1 MISELFDKLSI
12 IIIRTLVSDLNP
24 GDKYLIIDIEKDLR
38 KKFYGKKINK
48 QFLFYLNLLVQVNY
62 EIWKIKDHMHTNK
75 GTFKKNELK
84 LSHQINSI
92 RNIIKNKIQA
102 LSNNNKDVGRTN
114 TDKEDL
120 KGWNLYLLSDK
131 KFAFK
136 NNNNKFNIA
145 DYLDNLSILQIKERK
160 FNNIKYKKNLESH
173 LNNFTSSVDGKNYKI
188 IIVAAFLSAINNYV
202 WDIKDKIVK
211 NKSIYH
217 SGLSKAQN
225 LNSLRNE
232 LKNYLNN
239 LNNQNLSLKT
249 GIFYDNS
256 FYEKVIILRNYFGL
270 KKVSKD
276 SKFDYVSLNQIKN
289 LILDKNE
296 KLKELAENIY
306 NPKNFIYFSTDHYR
320 DDIIK
325 DIVKK
330 IKDKNFWISGKDKN
344 GIWQKGWNENLKS
357 FSKTKKLKNLVPK
370 FLKKKLPLRFEN
382 KWIKP
387 FSENFEFDMIEIYRT
402 HLFKKYFDKY
412 QNIYEFGCGS
422 AQHLIRLCEIFP
434 KKKIIGLD
442 WSNAS
447 LKIIQ
452 KIKKEKKLNI
462 ESIKFNLFKPNYKVD
477 IKKNSLIFTVGTME
491 QLGSDY
497 KNFFEYIISK
507 KPQKILHLET
517 IEELYNENNLFD
529 YLAKIYDKERNYLN
543 GYLSFLKEKE
553 KEKKIKIIKVKKFNF
568 GSMMHDSYS
577 LIIWKPL

>member
-402 HLFKKYFDKY
+402 HLFKKY
-412 QNIYEFGCGS
+412 
-422 AQHLIRLCEIFP
+422 
-434 KKKIIGLD
+434 
-442 WSNAS
+442 
-447 LKIIQ
+447 
-452 KIKKEKKLNI
+452 
-462 ESIKFNLFKPNYKVD
+462 
-477 IKKNSLIFTVGTME
+477 
-491 QLGSDY
+491 
-497 KNFFEYIISK
+497 
-507 KPQKILHLET
+507 
-517 IEELYNENNLFD
+517 
-529 YLAKIYDKERNYLN
+529 
-543 GYLSFLKEKE
+543 
-553 KEKKIKIIKVKKFNF
+553 
-568 GSMMHDSYS
+568 
-577 LIIWKPL
+577 